1 MQDRREN
8 QARSRRGLILSSRK
22 NKLKKK
28 NSLRHKHF
36 IKQFIGKYEKSH
48 FTLVLKARTR
58 AKGNAVERSTPGGRW
73 QARPWRQQ
81 RRRKAVAS
89 VRGGASADASSA
101 WERICIAGY
110 RALSDHPIAPLHR
123 TPLLCSGGC
132 APPATPPPARLAPPN
147 PSSNPLLC
155 SPGYPPTSSRDTVWQ
170 VERRR
175 PTRFGR
181 KGGRGEAA
189 ASIWEHWKG

>member
-1 MQDRREN
+1 MLEELHQPKKVAVHTKQHPHRVTTPELQMQDRREN
-8 QARSRRGLILSSRK
+8 QARSIRGLILSSRK

-48 FTLVLKARTR
+48 FILALKARTR

-89 VRGGASADASSA
+89 GRGGASADASFA

-110 RALSDHPIAPLHR
+110 RALSDNPHCAPASNSSALLWR
-123 TPLLCSGGC
+123 LCSSG
-132 APPATPPPARLAPPN
+132 N
-147 PSSNPLLC
+147 PTSC
-155 SPGYPPTSSRDTVWQ
+155 SPRTS
-170 VERRR
+170 
-175 PTRFGR
+175 
-181 KGGRGEAA
+181 
-189 ASIWEHWKG
+189 